1 MIISSTSTVVL
12 HALFVDAQLHLCLYV
27 PHNYMNQFHGC
38 VIQSVEKVQENASF
52 FAHLPNDEAKS
63 HTEDDK
69 TQHVDSI

>member
-1 MIISSTSTVVL
+1 MIINSTSTVVL

-27 PHNYMNQFHGC
+27 PHNYMNQFHGR